1 MLAKQRKEHN
11 NMKVKEAKIGK
22 KCLYRGHILTIKN
35 IKSNHKLILSNGNT
49 TKAKYIKPI

>member
-1 MLAKQRKEHN
+1 
-11 NMKVKEAKIGK
+11 MKVKEAKIGK
-22 KCLYRGHILTIKN
+22 KCLYRGHILTIRN